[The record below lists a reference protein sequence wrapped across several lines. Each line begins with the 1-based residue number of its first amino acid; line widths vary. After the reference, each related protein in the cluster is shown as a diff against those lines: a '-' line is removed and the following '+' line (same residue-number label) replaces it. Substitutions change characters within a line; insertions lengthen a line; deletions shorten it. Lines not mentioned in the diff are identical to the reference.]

1 MKKLIFF
8 LVLSGYLTAFGQT
21 QSEQTRGMNF
31 QGAAYDGSG
40 KAMPNLSLNVKIT
53 LSSKDPEPVTYYTET
68 HLTTTNELGV
78 FHVVV
83 GNGTQRAGEI
93 SAIPWADQ
101 QIWVDVDINSLDKRQ
116 LNIQQSMLLRAVPY
130 AFHAETADQLAAE
143 KQDLEK
149 SASAFWNTKGNDAA
163 IPPNNFLGT
172 TDNNGLVFKL
182 NNKKITTISKT
193 GQVSILSAANGADN
207 NPVNYPLKVSGTSGS
222 PSTQGI
228 YIQVN
233 TSRSNATNFVNFGD
247 ADGFSWGAIQGQTT
261 DELHANWEYQL
272 QISLYSLTT
281 IALTAQTISTAAEA
295 VGLYTAGGAAV
306 ASIFISWA
314 APGFF
319 AAAVGTTLKAVA
331 LGVNAASLGIDWT
344 SYTTNKN
351 SEIGVEYSSGSG
363 DYAEWLRRKPN
374 ERVHQYGEIVG
385 IKGGLVSLNTLDADQ
400 VMVVSRRPIVLG
412 NAPQP
417 QQEKYFEKIAFLGQ
431 VPVRVLGTVAVGDY
445 IVASGKND
453 GLGIALHPSEMQIK
467 DFRKVVGV
475 AWENG
480 KNKSSVNL
488 VKIGIGLNKND
499 LAPKVEEASQ
509 KMDNII
515 AFLQGKGPLRPESLN
530 ANAPTQPTTSP
541 APTGQLQESA
551 ANAEFDAYVDSQAD
565 FLKDFYSKLS
575 TQLQKQGL
583 DLSLYPEKQALFNDP
598 VNVLKKMRRDP
609 AFEAQWKLIDENLKT
624 KH

>member
-8 LVLSGYLTAFGQT
+8 LVLSGYLTAFSQT
-21 QSEQTRGMNF
+21 QPEQNRGMNF
-31 QGAAYDGSG
+31 QGVAYDGSG
-40 KAMPNLSLNVKIT
+40 KAMANLYLNVKIT
-53 LSSKDPEPVTYYTET
+53 LSSKDPEPLTYYSET

-93 SAIPWADQ
+93 STIPWANQ
-101 QIWVDVDINSLDKRQ
+101 QIWLDVDINSLDKKQ
-116 LNIQQSMLLRAVPY
+116 LSIQQSMPLRAVPY
-130 AFHAETADQLAAE
+130 AFHAETADQLVAV
-143 KQDLEK
+143 KRDLEK
-149 SASAFWNTKGNDAA
+149 TASPNWNVKGNDTA
-163 IPPNNFLGT
+163 IPPTNFLGT
-172 TDNNGLVFKL
+172 TDNQGLVFKL
-182 NNKKITTISKT
+182 NNKKITTITKT

-207 NPVNYPLKVSGTSGS
+207 NPANYPLKVSSTSEL

-228 YIQVN
+228 YIKVN
-233 TSRSNATNFVNFGD
+233 TSRSNSTNFVNFGD
-247 ADGFSWGAIQGQTT
+247 ADGFSWGAIQGQTK
-261 DELHANWEYQL
+261 DELDANWEYML
-272 QISLYSLTT
+272 QIALYEEQKKSL
-281 IALTAQTISTAAEA
+281 IASGIATGLEAA
-295 VGLYTAGGAAV
+295 GLAAAGGAAA

-314 APGFF
+314 SPGFF
-319 AAAVGTTLKAVA
+319 AAAVATGLKVVA
-331 LGVNAASLGIDWT
+331 LGVNVASLIIDKD
-344 SYTTNKN
+344 SYTTNKAA
-351 SEIGVEYSSGSG
+351 EIGVEYSSGSG
-363 DYAEWLRRKPN
+363 DYAEWLRRQPN

-385 IKGGLVSLNTLDADQ
+385 IKGGLVSLNTQDADQ

-417 QQEKYFEKIAFLGQ
+417 HQEKYFEKIAFLGQ

-445 IVASGKND
+445 IVATGNND
-453 GLGIALHPSEMQIK
+453 GLGIAVHPSKMQIK
-467 DFRKVVGV
+467 DFPKVVGV
-475 AWENG
+475 AWESG
-480 KNKSSVNL
+480 KNKSSVNV
-488 VKIGIGLNKND
+488 VKTGIGLNKND

-515 AFLQGKGPLRPESLN
+515 AFLQGKGPLRPDGLN
-530 ANAPTQPTTSP
+530 ANAPAPPTTSP
-541 APTGQLQESA
+541 APTDQLQESA

-575 TQLQKQGL
+575 AQLQKQGL

-609 AFEAQWKLIDENLKT
+609 ALKAQWKLIDDNLKS

>member
-40 KAMPNLSLNVKIT
+40 KVLANLALNVKIT
-53 LSSKDPEPVTYYTET
+53 LSSKGPELVTYYSET
-68 HLTTTNELGV
+68 HFTTTNELGV

-83 GNGTQRAGEI
+83 GNGTQRIGEI
-93 SAIPWADQ
+93 SAIPWANQ
-101 QIWVDVDINSLDKRQ
+101 QIWLDVDINSLDKKQ
-116 LNIQQSMLLRAVPY
+116 LSIQQSMPLRAVPY
-130 AFHAETADQLAAE
+130 AFHAETADQLVAV
-143 KQDLEK
+143 KRDLEK
-149 SASAFWNTKGNDAA
+149 TASPNWNTKGNDNA
-163 IPPNNFLGT
+163 IPPTNFLGT
-172 TDNNGLVFKL
+172 TDNQGLVFKL
-182 NNKKITTISKT
+182 HNKKITTITKT
-193 GQVSILSAANGADN
+193 GQVNIFSAVNGADTT
-207 NPVNYPLKVSGTSGS
+207 PANYPLKVSGSN
-222 PSTQGI
+222 QGI
-228 YIQVN
+228 YIKVD

-247 ADGFSWGAIQGQTT
+247 AENFSWGAIQGQTT

-272 QISLYSLTT
+272 QIALYSLQVVGLTASTVAT
-281 IALTAQTISTAAEA
+281 IAEGAGLAAAGGIATATIFFSWSSPGFIAAAVATAAKA
-295 VGLYTAGGAAV
+295 VGLVINVAALSDDWDTYTME
-306 ASIFISWA
+306 
-314 APGFF
+314 
-319 AAAVGTTLKAVA
+319 K
-331 LGVNAASLGIDWT
+331 DM
-344 SYTTNKN
+344 
-351 SEIGVEYSSGSG
+351 EIGVEYSSGSG

-385 IKGGLVSLNTLDADQ
+385 IKGALVSLNTQDADQ

-417 QQEKYFEKIAFLGQ
+417 HQEKYYEKIAFLGQ
-431 VPVRVLGTVAVGDY
+431 VPVRVLGSVAVGDY
-445 IVASGKND
+445 IVASGNND
-453 GLGIALHPSEMQIK
+453 GLGIAVHPSKMQIK
-467 DFRKVVGV
+467 DFPKVVGV
-475 AWENG
+475 AWESG

-488 VKIGIGLNKND
+488 VKTGIGLNKND

-515 AFLQGKGPLRPESLN
+515 AFLQGKGPLRPDGLN
-530 ANAPTQPTTSP
+530 AYAPAPPTASP

-575 TQLQKQGL
+575 AQLQKQGL

-609 AFEAQWKLIDENLKT
+609 AFEAQWKLIDADLKT

>member
-8 LVLSGYLTAFGQT
+8 LVLSGYLTAFAQT

-31 QGAAYDGSG
+31 QGVAYDGSG
-40 KAMPNLSLNVKIT
+40 QAMSNLPLNVKIT
-53 LSSKDPEPVTYYTET
+53 LSSKDPEPLTYYSET
-68 HLTTTNELGV
+68 HFTTTNELGV

-93 SAIPWADQ
+93 STIPWANQ
-101 QIWVDVDINSLDKRQ
+101 QIWLDVDINSLDKKQ
-116 LNIQQSMLLRAVPY
+116 LNIQQSMPLRAVPY
-130 AFHAETADQLAAE
+130 AFHAETADQFVAV
-143 KQDLEK
+143 KRDLEK
-149 SASAFWNTKGNDAA
+149 TASPNWNTKGNDTA
-163 IPPNNFLGT
+163 IPPTNFLGT

-182 NNKKITTISKT
+182 NNKKITTITKT
-193 GQVSILSAANGADN
+193 GQVNIFSTANGADN
-207 NPVNYPLKVSGTSGS
+207 NPANYPLKVSGTSGL

-228 YIQVN
+228 YIKVN
-233 TSRSNATNFVNFGD
+233 DSRSNSTNFVNFGD
-247 ADGFSWGAIQGQTT
+247 DDGFSWGAIQGQTS

-272 QISLYSLTT
+272 QISLYSLTVVS
-281 IALTAQTISTAAEA
+281 LTAQAVATGAEA
-295 VGLYTAGGAAV
+295 AGLYVAGGAAA
-306 ASIFISWA
+306 ASVFISWA
-314 APGFF
+314 SPGFF
-319 AAAVGTTLKAVA
+319 AAAVSTTLKAVA
-331 LGVNAASLGIDWT
+331 LGVNAASLGIDWDT
-344 SYTTNKN
+344 YTMEKDK
-351 SEIGVEYSSGSG
+351 EIGVEYSSGSG
-363 DYAEWLRRKPN
+363 DYAEWLLRKPN

-385 IKGGLVSLNTLDADQ
+385 IKGGLVSLNTQDADQ

-417 QQEKYFEKIAFLGQ
+417 HQEKYFEKIAFLGQ

-445 IVASGKND
+445 IVASGSND
-453 GLGIALHPSEMQIK
+453 GLGIAVHPSKMQIK
-467 DFRKVVGV
+467 DFPKVVGV
-475 AWENG
+475 AWESGRNQTAI
-480 KNKSSVNL
+480 NL
-488 VKIGIGLNKND
+488 VKTGIGLNKND

-530 ANAPTQPTTSP
+530 AYAPAPPTTSP
-541 APTGQLQESA
+541 APTDQLQESA

-565 FLKDFYSKLS
+565 FLKEFYRKLS
-575 TQLQKQGL
+575 AQLQKQGL

-609 AFEAQWKLIDENLKT
+609 ALEAQWKLIDDNLKT